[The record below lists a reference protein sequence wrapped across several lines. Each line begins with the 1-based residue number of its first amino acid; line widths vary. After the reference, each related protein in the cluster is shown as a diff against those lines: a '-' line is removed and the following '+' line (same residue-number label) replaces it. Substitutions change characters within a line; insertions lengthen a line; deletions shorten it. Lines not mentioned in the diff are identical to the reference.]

1 VTQQHQTS
9 KRIIILEHL
18 EHERLVIE
26 RCSRHVTARSGCT
39 GRAHFLLGSGHASR
53 ARICGIADLLC
64 LPRRVDASPRFSHDS
79 EDTGAS
85 WARGSSIV
93 AANSITHGQSRE
105 SAVEKRSTGPSAE
118 VIRKNSCSS
127 RWLRGH
133 HVCWTSRLSKLG
145 GGVSSNA
152 DHGPATIYKNP

>member
-1 VTQQHQTS
+1 M
-9 KRIIILEHL
+9 RG
-18 EHERLVIE
+18 
-26 RCSRHVTARSGCT
+26 SRDSEIGLFGKAN
-39 GRAHFLLGSGHASR
+39 FLLGSGDASD
-53 ARICGIADLLC
+53 ARICGHADPLC

-118 VIRKNSCSS
+118 VVRKNSCSS

-133 HVCWTSRLSKLG
+133 HVFWTSRLSKLG
-145 GGVSSNA
+145 GEVSSNA
-152 DHGPATIYKNP
+152 DHGPGTI

>member
-26 RCSRHVTARSGCT
+26 RCCRHVTARSGCT
-39 GRAHFLLGSGHASR
+39 ESKLLAWLRSCKSSQDMRTCRSALFISTR
-53 ARICGIADLLC
+53 
-64 LPRRVDASPRFSHDS
+64 RRVSSVFFSRLR
-79 EDTGAS
+79 GYG

-105 SAVEKRSTGPSAE
+105 SPVEKRSTGPSAE
-118 VIRKNSCSS
+118 VIRKISCSS